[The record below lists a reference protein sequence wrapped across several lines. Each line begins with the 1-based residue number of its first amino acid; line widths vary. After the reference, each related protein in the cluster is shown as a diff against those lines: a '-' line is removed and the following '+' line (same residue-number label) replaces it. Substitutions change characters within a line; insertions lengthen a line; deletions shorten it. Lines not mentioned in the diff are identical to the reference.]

1 MARPEKEAV
10 VQEIK
15 EKLQSAKSVILTD
28 YRGLNFEQLTELRKK
43 LRDQS
48 VEYKVFKNTLARIAA
63 KELELT
69 ELENYLVG
77 PTAMAISYEDPIAP
91 AKTLVDFAKAA
102 KLLELKGGVVEGIVV
117 NAERAKALAD
127 MPPKET
133 LLAMF
138 MGGLKSPLYGL
149 AGSLNGIVRGLAVAL
164 GQVAEQKSA

>member
-43 LRDQS
+43 LREQS

-63 KELELT
+63 KELDLND
-69 ELENYLVG
+69 LEPYLVG
-77 PTAMAISYEDPIAP
+77 PTAMALSFDDPIAP
-91 AKTLVDFAKAA
+91 AKTLADFGKQT
-102 KLLELKGGVVEGIVV
+102 KLLELKGGIVEGVV
-117 NAERAKALAD
+117 VGGDKVKALAT
-127 MPPKET
+127 MPPREV

-164 GQVAEQKSA
+164 NQVAQQKGA